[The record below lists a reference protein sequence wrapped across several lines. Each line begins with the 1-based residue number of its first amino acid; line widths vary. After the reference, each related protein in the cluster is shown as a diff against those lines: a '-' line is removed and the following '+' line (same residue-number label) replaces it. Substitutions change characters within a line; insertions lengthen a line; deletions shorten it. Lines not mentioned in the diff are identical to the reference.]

1 MGLVFILFVT
11 EQTCIGKTMQDSEEE
26 VSSVIESDQS
36 EDNSVDEVSSYR
48 VRRSN
53 LDHYPRRRMG
63 KRGKGT

>member
-26 VSSVIESDQS
+26 VSSIIESDQS

-53 LDHYPRRRMG
+53 LDHYSRRGMG
-63 KRGKGT
+63 KRGKGA